1 MQIQERQL
9 RKRLTE
15 DFEPHIV
22 MADVKK
28 HSEAEQAKF
37 RASRALAALTVAAWA
52 KTTAEDACASVVD
65 ESGDAGIDAIYVSQM
80 RGEIYLVQA
89 KTSAGSP
96 SPTEVMKF
104 IKGIKRFLDC
114 DWPALG
120 PKARARTAEI
130 EEALESS
137 KIIAIFSHL
146 GSQKPNAETQD
157 ESDRLIAEVNAN
169 GEILEFFYEGL
180 RENFERRNTA
190 LNLGAPDHEVEFER
204 WVTMGDYRSEIMG
217 IVAADQLA
225 ELVDTFSERLFD
237 KNIRSILKATETNEN
252 LHETL
257 RAEPSK
263 FWYYNNGI
271 TIVAESISC
280 TRKSPRSTD
289 ERFTLK
295 GLSIVNGAQ
304 TSGALAR
311 AKRSG
316 IDLEDVRVT
325 VRVISTAGHDGD
337 FGKQVTRKTNT
348 QNQVTNRE
356 FVALDPYQQELSE
369 ILHAE
374 GIHYIFRSGQSLES
388 EEHDYS
394 FDLEEATRAL
404 SCLTSV
410 DYATRAK
417 RELGRMWLDI
427 NANPYLDL
435 FPRNLEPA
443 TMYNAVRFWRTF
455 GTVQENFS
463 KTLEKR
469 AANIAKNSL
478 YMACSLFM
486 QTARSRGMDFSKF
499 ECDVEHWISDNTD
512 DLESL
517 LSIVV
522 DLHEVENSSG
532 HAMAFFKNQQK
543 IAGFS
548 KQVRNEFINQVK
560 ASPPAI

>member
-1 MQIQERQL
+1 MEIQERQL
-9 RKRLTE
+9 RKRLKE

-22 MADVKK
+22 MTDVKN
-28 HSEAEQAKF
+28 HQEDEQAKF
-37 RASRALAALTVAAWA
+37 RTSRALAALTVADRA
-52 KTTAEDACASVVD
+52 KTTAEDSCASVVD

-104 IKGIKRFLDC
+104 ANGIKRFLDC
-114 DWPALG
+114 DWQALG
-120 PKARARTAEI
+120 PKARGRASEF
-130 EEALESS
+130 EDALESS
-137 KIIAIFSHL
+137 KVIAVFSHL
-146 GSQKPNAETQD
+146 GVQKPNDDAKAET
-157 ESDRLIAEVNAN
+157 DRLVAEVNAN
-169 GEILEFFYEGL
+169 GEILEFSYEGL

-237 KNIRSILKATETNEN
+237 KNIRSILKATETNET

-257 RAEPSK
+257 SSEPSK

-280 TRKSPRSTD
+280 GRINPRATD
-289 ERFTLK
+289 ERFRLK

-316 IDLEDVRVT
+316 IALEDVRVT
-325 VRVISTAGHDGD
+325 VRVISTAGHDAD

-356 FVALDPYQQELSE
+356 FVALDPYQLELSE

-374 GIHYIFRSGQSLES
+374 GILYTFRSGQSLES
-388 EEHDYS
+388 EEHKFA

-404 SCLTSV
+404 ACLSSI
-410 DYATRAK
+410 DNATRAK

-427 NANPYLDL
+427 KANPYLEL

-443 TMYNAVRFWRTF
+443 NMYNAVRFWRSF
-455 GTVQENFS
+455 GMALDNFS

-469 AANIAKNSL
+469 GANIAKNSL
-478 YMACSLFM
+478 YMACALFM
-486 QTARSRGMDFSKF
+486 QTARSKGVAFSNF
-499 ECDVEHWISDNTD
+499 EWDVEGWISDNTPD
-512 DLESL
+512 IERLVGL
-517 LSIVV
+517 IV
-522 DLHEVENSSG
+522 DTHEVENSSG

-543 IAGFS
+543 MALFS
-548 KQVRNEFINQVK
+548 RRVGLEFRAVS
-560 ASPPAI
+560 AATLPSA

>member
-1 MQIQERQL
+1 MKIQERQL
-9 RKRLTE
+9 RRRLAE

-22 MADVKK
+22 MTDVSNHKTGEL
-28 HSEAEQAKF
+28 SKF
-37 RASRALAALTVAAWA
+37 RTSRALAALTVADRA
-52 KTTAEDACASVVD
+52 KTTAEESCSSVVD

-89 KTSAGSP
+89 KTSDGSP

-104 IKGIKRFLDC
+104 TKGIKRFLDC
-114 DWPALG
+114 DWQALG
-120 PKARARTAEI
+120 PKARARASEF
-130 EEALESS
+130 EDALEIS
-137 KIIAIFSHL
+137 KVVAVFSHL
-146 GSQKPNAETQD
+146 GVQDPNVDATD
-157 ESDRLIAEVNAN
+157 ESDRLVSEVNAN
-169 GEILEFFYEGL
+169 GEILEFSYEGL

-190 LNLGAPDHEVEFER
+190 LNLGAPDHEIEFER

-217 IVAADQLA
+217 IVAGDQLA

-237 KNIRSILKATETNEN
+237 KNIRSILKTTETNET
-252 LHETL
+252 LHATL
-257 RAEPSK
+257 SSEPSK

-280 TRKSPRSTD
+280 GRINPRATD
-289 ERFTLK
+289 ERFKLK

-316 IDLEDVRVT
+316 VALEDVKVT
-325 VRVISTAGHDGD
+325 VRVISTAGHEPD

-356 FVALDPYQQELSE
+356 FVALDPYQLELSE

-374 GIHYIFRSGQSLES
+374 GILYSFRSGQSLES
-388 EEHDYS
+388 EQHRFA

-404 SCLTSV
+404 ACLSSI
-410 DYATRAK
+410 DNATRAK

-427 NANPYLDL
+427 KTNPYLEL

-443 TMYNAVRFWRTF
+443 NMYNAVRFWRSF
-455 GTVQENFS
+455 GMALDNVGN
-463 KTLEKR
+463 TLEKR

-478 YMACSLFM
+478 YMACALFM
-486 QTARSRGMDFSKF
+486 QTARAKGVVFSNF
-499 ECDVEHWISDNTD
+499 EWEVEQWISDNTQD
-512 DLESL
+512 IERLIRI
-517 LSIVV
+517 IV
-522 DLHEVENSSG
+522 DTHEVENSSG

-543 IAGFS
+543 MASFAGRVGKEFRAYNTPFS
-548 KQVRNEFINQVK
+548 
-560 ASPPAI
+560 PAG